1 MSTKVATRTVKPAA
15 KQGSVKVTTVRAAV
29 SSARSTLSQNG
40 NTRVAVNGEKA
51 KKK

>member
-29 SSARSTLSQNG
+29 SSARSLSQNG